1 MPEKQGVELNL
12 FRNPGREVALDGD
25 KDPKAPCRLWRKML
39 QPGKLLWEGKQ
50 SDSGGQALGRRRDG
64 LARSRLH
71 GMREFLHLDH
81 DTRPLQP

>member
-39 QPGKLLWEGKQ
+39 QPENFYGKEN
-50 SDSGGQALGRRRDG
+50 
-64 LARSRLH
+64 SRTP
-71 GMREFLHLDH
+71 EDK
-81 DTRPLQP
+81 P